1 MAIPVFIAMKWPTG
15 IVASV
20 VIALVATVFAVMH
33 DHKYAPQEWKDRQAL
48 KWGRTLPLVLIL
60 LICLVVYAVALKYF

>member
-1 MAIPVFIAMKWPTG
+1 MATPVFIAMKWPAG

-33 DHKYAPQEWKDRQAL
+33 DHKYAPQEWKGRQAL

-60 LICLVVYAVALKYF
+60 LVGIAVYAVVLKFF